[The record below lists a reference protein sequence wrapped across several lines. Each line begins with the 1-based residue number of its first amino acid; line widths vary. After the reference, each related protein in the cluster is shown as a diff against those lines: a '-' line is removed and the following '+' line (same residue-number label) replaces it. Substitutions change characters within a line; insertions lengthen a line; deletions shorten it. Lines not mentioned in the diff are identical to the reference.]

1 MDESE
6 RLVAPSLSTLAFE
19 RLENAIM
26 QGEIKPGERLS
37 ESGLASRFGIS
48 RGPLREAIGQL
59 EGRRLV
65 ERKYNLGA
73 RVVSLSNS
81 DLIDLLVIRESLEG
95 MACRMAA
102 ARLSTAQLGQLEN
115 MLVGHA
121 KSEEVQSGRGY
132 FQGRDDAD
140 FHQVIL
146 RECGNPRL
154 IGLLDIELYSLLR
167 LYRHQASMRSGRPAA
182 ALQEHRAI
190 VKALKQRDGDR
201 AEDAMRSH
209 IRNSRTAFEQS
220 LAVET
225 TKNQCGCNPWQ
236 R

>member
-146 RECGNPRL
+146 RECGNPRFRPV
-154 IGLLDIELYSLLR
+154 G
-167 LYRHQASMRSGRPAA
+167 YRTLFPFA
-182 ALQEHRAI
+182 ALPPSGI
-190 VKALKQRDGDR
+190 
-201 AEDAMRSH
+201 DAPRSTSRRPSGAP
-209 IRNSRTAFEQS
+209 RNRQGA
-220 LAVET
+220 
-225 TKNQCGCNPWQ
+225 
-236 R
+236 

>member
-102 ARLSTAQLGQLEN
+102 ARLSSFESQ
-115 MLVGHA
+115 
-121 KSEEVQSGRGY
+121 
-132 FQGRDDAD
+132 FCAD
-140 FHQVIL
+140 QF
-146 RECGNPRL
+146 
-154 IGLLDIELYSLLR
+154 S
-167 LYRHQASMRSGRPAA
+167 A
-182 ALQEHRAI
+182 
-190 VKALKQRDGDR
+190 
-201 AEDAMRSH
+201 
-209 IRNSRTAFEQS
+209 
-220 LAVET
+220 
-225 TKNQCGCNPWQ
+225 
-236 R
+236 